1 MTDSPTP
8 QHGSAKPSDIPT
20 VLRLPVQYWR
30 QSLAAAAIA
39 LVAAGGYALF
49 GVYQKGQVEKAEA
62 ALGEI
67 ITTKAGADRIAAL
80 EALAKT
86 APAGARDGIYLEL
99 AKAAQGLGD
108 FAKAASAF
116 DAVAKSAPAGM
127 KTIAG
132 LGEAAALSRA
142 GQDAKAVDVLEA
154 LAASAPKAFAM
165 TIDRQLAVT
174 AETAGQWQ
182 KALAAY
188 ERMKADGNVQNASFI
203 DARIADLKT
212 KTAGGTKT
220 NG

>member
-1 MTDSPTP
+1 MTESPTS
-8 QHGSAKPSDIPT
+8 QHSPAQTSDIPT
-20 VLRLPVQYWR
+20 ILRLPVQYWR
-30 QSLAAAAIA
+30 QSLAAAALV

-62 ALGEI
+62 ALGDI
-67 ITTKAGADRIAAL
+67 ITTKAGTERIAAL

-86 APAGARDGIYLEL
+86 APAAAKAGINLEL

-116 DAVAKSAPAGM
+116 EAVAASAPSGM
-127 KTIAG
+127 KTIAS
-132 LGEAAALSRA
+132 LGQAAALSRT
-142 GQDAKAVDVLEA
+142 GQDAKAVAVLET
-154 LAASAPKAFAM
+154 LSGSAPKAFAM

-174 AETAGQWQ
+174 AEAAQQWQ

-188 ERMKADGNVQNASFI
+188 ERMKANGNVQNASFI
-203 DARIADLKT
+203 DARIADLKA
-212 KTAGGTKT
+212 KTAGATKA

>member
-1 MTDSPTP
+1 MTDSSSP
-8 QHGSAKPSDIPT
+8 QHGSTQTSDIPA

-30 QSLAAAAIA
+30 QSLAAAA
-39 LVAAGGYALF
+39 LVLAAAGGYALF

-62 ALGEI
+62 ALGDI
-67 ITTKAGADRIAAL
+67 ITTKAGAERIAAL

-86 APAGARDGIYLEL
+86 APAGARTGINLEL
-99 AKAAQGLGD
+99 AKAAQNLGD

-116 DAVAKSAPAGM
+116 EAVAQTAPAGM

-132 LGEAAALSRA
+132 LGQAAALSRT
-142 GQDAKAVDVLEA
+142 GQDAKAVDVLES
-154 LAASAPKAFAM
+154 LTLSAPKNFAM

-174 AETAGQWQ
+174 AEAAGQWQ
-182 KALAAY
+182 KALSAY

-203 DARIADLKT
+203 DARIADLKA
-212 KTAGGTKT
+212 KTGGAAKT

>member
-1 MTDSPTP
+1 MTDSQTP
-8 QHGSAKPSDIPT
+8 QHGSAKTSDIPA

-30 QSLAAAAIA
+30 QSLAAAAIV
-39 LVAAGGYALF
+39 LVAAGGYALY
-49 GVYQKGQVEKAEA
+49 GVYQKGQTEKAEA

-67 ITTKAGADRIAAL
+67 ITSKTGAERIAAL
-80 EALAKT
+80 ETLART
-86 APAGARDGIYLEL
+86 APAGAKAGINLEL
-99 AKAAQGLGD
+99 AKAAQNLGD

-116 DAVAKSAPAGM
+116 EAVAQSAPTGM

-132 LGEAAALSRA
+132 LGQAAALSRA

-154 LAASAPKAFAM
+154 LTISAPKGFSM

-174 AETAGQWQ
+174 AEAAGQWQ

-203 DARIADLKT
+203 DARIVELRAKT
-212 KTAGGTKT
+212 GGAAKT